1 MLILSPGGLQIRPNA
16 PNAPNAHSLNIYV
29 PLYLFDKLKKR

>member
-1 MLILSPGGLQIRPNA
+1 MLILSLGGLQIR

>member
-1 MLILSPGGLQIRPNA
+1 MLILSPGGLQIR
-16 PNAPNAHSLNIYV
+16 PNAHSLNIYV